1 MKLRIVSDG
10 TQAGTH
16 VLTEDGQVLEGVQAL
31 SFTCALGDAP
41 EALLVLQ
48 PVQCELL
55 VDALGVLDAPPAP
68 YQATDLQVTN
78 EDLLAFLPEIPDV
91 D

>member
-16 VLTEDGQVLEGVQAL
+16 VLTDTGEVVEGVQAL

-48 PVQCELL
+48 PVQCELV
-55 VDALGVLDAPPAP
+55 VDAAFTLAEQDCSFGV
-68 YQATDLQVTN
+68 QDLPVTQQ
-78 EDLLAFLPEIPDV
+78 DLLAFLPEIPDA